1 MAYNY
6 HIDNANG
13 ANEMKGTEAQTKLAN
28 EIIAKFHANLDRQI
42 AKTESIIARKGGSE
56 KTKKTI
62 AALALAKSLS
72 TENVEA
78 SDIIEDRAMY
88 EDMYLAARI
97 TVKLPMLMITD
108 FKMSRSAA
116 ESALTEAGL

>member
-13 ANEMKGTEAQTKLAN
+13 ANKVKGTETQIKLAN
-28 EIIAKFHANLDRQI
+28 EIIEKFHANIDSQI
-42 AKTESIIARKGGSE
+42 EKTENLIARKGESE

-62 AALALAKSLS
+62 AALILAKSLS

-78 SDIIEDRAMY
+78 SDIIEDKAMY
-88 EDMYLAARI
+88 EDMFLAARI

-108 FKMSRSAA
+108 FKMSRSEA